1 MFLTMPKTNGVP
13 PEGSP
18 NASIAIVGDFAS
30 KFDTNAMRPFSGP
43 AGTIIEQCIHAA
55 GLIRG
60 ECYMTNLVKVHPL
73 KVVGKKGNEFI
84 SFDTKSRGTFT
95 ERGMGYVEELRE
107 ELNGVGANVIV
118 ACGDAAFLAL
128 TSLNK
133 LSKYRGYIFRS
144 TGLKE
149 ERKVIGTHHPSSSL
163 RGMYTYRHMMV
174 ADMQKAKS
182 ECDFRELVRP
192 DRKLIYDFPTVN
204 DALEWL
210 EYYETVS
217 IVSVDIEVLNYEVS
231 CISFSADPNLAIS
244 MPITGRLDEGEELQI
259 WRAIQRILGN
269 PRSIKVFQNGIFDIH
284 FMLTRNGI
292 TVRGPI
298 HDTMIAHSIMFPD
311 LPKGLGFL
319 GSIYCAS
326 QEYWKDT
333 VSFTNIKE
341 DS

>member
-1 MFLTMPKTNGVP
+1 MFLTMAKTNGVP

-18 NASIAIVGDFAS
+18 DSRIAIVGDFS
-30 KFDTNAMRPFSGP
+30 TKFDTNAMRPFSGP

-60 ECYMTNLVKVHPL
+60 ECYLTNLIKVNPVKT
-73 KVVGKKGNEFI
+73 VGKKGNEFI
-84 SFDTKSRGTFT
+84 SFDTKNRGSFT
-95 ERGMGYVEELRE
+95 ERGMGYVEELRD
-107 ELNGVGANVIV
+107 ELDGTGANVIV

-128 TSLNK
+128 TGLNK

-144 TGLKE
+144 QGLKE
-149 ERKVIGTHHPSSSL
+149 ERKVIGTHAPSSSL

-174 ADMQKAKS
+174 ADLQKAQLES
-182 ECDFRELVRP
+182 GFRELIRP

-204 DALEWL
+204 DALQWL

-217 IVSVDIEVLNYEVS
+217 VVSVDIEVLNYEVS
-231 CISFSADPNLAIS
+231 CISFSADPGVAIS
-244 MPITGRLDEGEELQI
+244 MPITGRWELEEEAMI

-269 PRSIKVFQNGIFDIH
+269 PRSAKVFQNGIFDIH
-284 FMLTRNGI
+284 FLMTRNGI
-292 TVRGPI
+292 VVRGPI
-298 HDTMIAHSIMFPD
+298 HDTMIAHSIMYPD

-319 GSIYCAS
+319 GSIYCGS

-333 VSFTNIKE
+333 VNFTNIKE